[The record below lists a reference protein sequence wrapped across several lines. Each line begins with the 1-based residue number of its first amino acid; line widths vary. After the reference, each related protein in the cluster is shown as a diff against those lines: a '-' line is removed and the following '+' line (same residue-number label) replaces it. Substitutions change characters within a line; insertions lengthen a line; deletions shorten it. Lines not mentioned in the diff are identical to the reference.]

1 MKERKKNLIMDL
13 KAIKITVLAVL
24 TAVFSFLSFHF
35 LNKEIFLGGEGGAWP
50 TIICLFVF
58 IVFAVLESVFIKDSR
73 LVTALVFVQS
83 AIFIPVF
90 AKSLHSLNILL
101 ICFGALFIFTIWGA
115 KRAHSRMRD
124 SMRVNFFS
132 IAHRLV
138 PKMITGILI
147 LVIVLFYF
155 NYVTLG
161 KFDENMGRR
170 IFDKTADFLEP
181 VLQTWVPEASLNTE
195 VEEFLKEA
203 AETQLERSKIALLG
217 EGINLDELSTLQREQ
232 LINKAAEELEG
243 KIEEI
248 TGELKFD
255 QTVRE
260 FVYGLIKDKIDAIPP
275 AVKKPLAGLNL
286 AIIFFVAKGISFI
299 FYPIIE
305 FIAFIVYQILM
316 ITGFAYIGLET
327 KERETINL
335 S

>member
-24 TAVFSFLSFHF
+24 TCVFSFLSFYF
-35 LNKEIFLGGEGGAWP
+35 LNKEVLLNAEGGAWP
-50 TIICLFVF
+50 AVICFFVF
-58 IVFAVLESVFIKDSR
+58 IVFTVLNTVFIKDSR

-90 AKSLHSLNILL
+90 IGSLKNWNVLL
-101 ICFGALFIFTIWGA
+101 ISFVLLFIFTIWGV
-115 KRAHSRMRD
+115 KRAHSRMKD
-124 SMRVNFFS
+124 SMRINFFS
-132 IAHRLV
+132 VAHRIV
-138 PKMITGILI
+138 PKMITGILL

-161 KFDENMGRR
+161 KFDEDMGRR
-170 IFDKTADFLEP
+170 LFDKTADFLEP
-181 VLQTWVPEASLNTE
+181 VLQTWVPEASLNTK
-195 VEEFLKEA
+195 VEDFLKEA

-217 EGINLDELSTLQREQ
+217 DGINLDELSTLQREQ
-232 LINKAAEELEG
+232 LINKTAEELEG

-260 FVYGLIKDKIDAIPP
+260 FVYGIIKERIDAIPP
-275 AVKKPLAGLNL
+275 AVKKPLAGFNL

-299 FYPIIE
+299 FYPVIE
-305 FIAFIVYQILM
+305 FIAFIIYQILM

-327 KERETINL
+327 KEREIINL